1 MYHMNSCKN
10 NCKMKENIC
19 YIHHIIFQQALVEKL
34 PANPGDVRDVGL
46 IPWSRISS
54 GGGNGNPL
62 Q

>member
-1 MYHMNSCKN
+1 
-10 NCKMKENIC
+10 MKENIC

>member
-1 MYHMNSCKN
+1 
-10 NCKMKENIC
+10 MKENIC
-19 YIHHIIFQQALVEKL
+19 YIHHIIFQQALVIEKL

-46 IPWSRISS
+46 IPWSGISP